1 MDRGR
6 GALRLLLAVAAVMAL
21 CMAVSAQEAD
31 SGLFD
36 VTPDEGLGE
45 DVTQLIGGYDGQAPD
60 LSGGLSSIVNDA
72 LNQSGSSLRQGLG
85 AAAMILAALMLCGLF
100 DLSDRASGVDS
111 LVGALAITAACTG
124 NLHSMITLGGDTLTR
139 LNDYS
144 QFILPSL
151 TGILAS
157 SGFTSASAAL
167 YAGTAF
173 FLELLM
179 TLIARL
185 LIPALYVYVAVSAAE
200 AAMNTGVL
208 AKLRDLIKWLVTVSL
223 KTVMYV
229 FTGYLSIT
237 GILSGSADAAK
248 LRAAKLTLSGTV
260 PVVGSIVSDASET
273 LLSSA
278 AVVKNAVGTYGLLAV
293 LAVCLL
299 PFFRIGLQYLIL
311 KATTALGGMVGRKNH
326 VTLVENLSGAM
337 GLLLGMTGAYS
348 FMLLFSIAL
357 CMKAVGL

>member
-1 MDRGR
+1 MARGR
-6 GALRLLLAVAAVMAL
+6 RVLRLLLAAAVAVAL
-21 CMAVSAQEAD
+21 CMAVSAQEESD
-31 SGLFD
+31 LFE
-36 VTPDEGLGE
+36 VTPDEGLSE
-45 DVTQLIGGYDGQAPD
+45 DVTGLIGGYDGQAPD
-60 LSGGLSSIVNDA
+60 LAGGLSSIVSDA
-72 LNQSGSSLRQGLG
+72 MRQSGSSLRRGIG
-85 AAAMILAALMLCGLF
+85 AAAMILSSLMLCGLF
-100 DLSDRASGVDS
+100 DLSDRSSAVVS
-111 LVGALAITAACTG
+111 LVGALAVTAACTAD
-124 NLHSMITLGGDTLTR
+124 LHSMIALGSDTITR

-151 TGILAS
+151 TCILAS
-157 SGFTSASAAL
+157 SGFTAASAAL

-185 LIPALYVYVAVSAAE
+185 LIPALYVYVAVAAAE

-229 FTGYLSIT
+229 FTGYMSIT
-237 GILSGSADAAK
+237 GLLSGSTDAAR

-278 AVVKNAVGTYGLLAV
+278 AVVKNAVGTYGMLAV

-299 PFFRIGLQYLIL
+299 PFFRMGIQYLIL
-311 KATTALGGMVGRKNH
+311 KGTTALGGMMGSKNL
-326 VTLVENLSGAM
+326 VTLVENLAGAM
-337 GLLLGMTGAYS
+337 GLLLAMTGAYS
-348 FMLLFSIAL
+348 FMILFSIAL